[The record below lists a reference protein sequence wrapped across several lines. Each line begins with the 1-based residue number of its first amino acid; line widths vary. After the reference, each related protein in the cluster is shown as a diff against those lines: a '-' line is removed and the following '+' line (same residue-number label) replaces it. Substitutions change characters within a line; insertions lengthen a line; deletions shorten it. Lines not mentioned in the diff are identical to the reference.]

1 MLKKLNS
8 DKLNK
13 KRMTLKA
20 SQSHA
25 NLGLKLKKIIK
36 QISTLG
42 IHAYPPK
49 NKQLGNH
56 RKHHLYCEDE
66 EL

>member
-1 MLKKLNS
+1 VLKKLKS
-8 DKLNK
+8 DKVNH

-25 NLGLKLKKIIK
+25 NLGMKLKKIIK

-42 IHAYPPK
+42 IHAYPSK
-49 NKQLGNH
+49 NKQLDTGK
-56 RKHHLYCEDE
+56 RHHIDLEDE
-66 EL
+66 AL

>member
-1 MLKKLNS
+1 
-8 DKLNK
+8 
-13 KRMTLKA
+13 MTLKA

-25 NLGLKLKKIIK
+25 NIGMKLKKIIK

-49 NKQLGNH
+49 NKQLSAGKRQNIDF
-56 RKHHLYCEDE
+56 EDE
-66 EL
+66 AL